1 MAFSMFLVSK
11 TAKVPVRNP
20 WPDNPKN
27 LATQLSVGTLKKL
40 VLQVRF

>member
-1 MAFSMFLVSK
+1 MAVPMFVSIE